1 MQRDTRGYGKARIEI
16 LSLKGRVVPWREY
29 GNNTDVFP
37 PRKNTSSR
45 PIRAKLNRVTN
56 KQREEREKERYEN
69 ISFSRSRARFRSLR
83 SKWVMRTRRTND
95 PDGRMREP
103 AVHSR
108 RKEFGGGKE
117 RRITGLAR
125 RRWEGGWR
133 VAGTSAALDHRGKLA
148 TSAKSR
154 PRRRESVAVGAP
166 QPLLSPSFLPSFSSF
181 LSLRLASYLRE
192 TTPLPSPFLLGIRL
206 GRRGR
211 GLEGVGRVCA
221 AATVDRIVCAHAQP
235 KVRQLRH

>member
-125 RRWEGGWR
+125 RRWGGESPGRLRRWIIGESWR
-133 VAGTSAALDHRGKLA
+133 RQPSQGRGGGRALQ
-148 TSAKSR
+148 
-154 PRRRESVAVGAP
+154 SVLHNP
-166 QPLLSPSFLPSFSSF
+166 SSPLPSFLPFLPSF
-181 LSLRLASYLRE
+181 LSASRRIFE
-192 TTPLPSPFLLGIRL
+192 KQPHSLPRF
-206 GRRGR
+206 
-211 GLEGVGRVCA
+211 C
-221 AATVDRIVCAHAQP
+221 
-235 KVRQLRH
+235 

>member
-45 PIRAKLNRVTN
+45 SIRAKLNRVTN

-95 PDGRMREP
+95 PDGRMRKP

-125 RRWEGGWR
+125 WRWGGGWMESR
-133 VAGTSAALDHRGKLA
+133 RDVCGVGSSGKVGDVSQVKAAAAGERC
-148 TSAKSR
+148 SR
-154 PRRRESVAVGAP
+154 CSTTP
-166 QPLLSPSFLPSFSSF
+166 PLPFLPSFLFFLPFSPPRVVSS
-181 LSLRLASYLRE
+181 RNNP
-192 TTPLPSPFLLGIRL
+192 TPFPVSARDQAGPQR
-206 GRRGR
+206 
-211 GLEGVGRVCA
+211 EGVGRGRPCLCCS
-221 AATVDRIVCAHAQP
+221 DGR
-235 KVRQLRH
+235 